1 MTRTK
6 TLAGISLVFLGC
18 IALASHIAGQ
28 QKPPDLILFNGQI
41 FTSDAA
47 HPYVQALAISGE
59 RILATGDSA
68 KIRAL
73 AGPQT
78 RQINLAGRTVIPGIN
93 DAHDHIDLDPPHA
106 VRLNLK
112 TMDPTW
118 IQMKDAIAAAVAKS
132 PKGAFILADIG
143 PIIFHDPAVARNA
156 LDQVAPENPVILT
169 TLTGHAAILN
179 SLALKQ
185 AGIRDDQ
192 PDPVGGRYERSA
204 DGKLTGV
211 LREYAVLQ
219 LSRKLALMPS
229 DAEAVAQLRD
239 FFAQCVKFGITSL
252 QDMSDALPPD
262 RAVKLFEAT
271 PTPIRIRI
279 MRMPGTTPAGR
290 DTLEGRPVPRHAS
303 PLITVSGTKW
313 LLDGVP
319 LENTFT
325 AREIPSVPAGESLDY
340 GARHL
345 PLTFSEKE
353 MEAMLQESLADGDQ
367 MMFHVSGYLSAAAM
381 LNAMQATGGKRVWD
395 GKRVR
400 FEHGDGLF
408 PDLIPLA
415 KQMGIVVVQNPT
427 HFDVG
432 LLFGPKPTPLKEAQP
447 FRSLLAAGIPV
458 ALGSD
463 GPINPYLNIMLA
475 SVDPGRP
482 TEAITREQAVTAYT
496 LTSAYAEFAE
506 KDKGSLQLGKL
517 ADLAV
522 LSQDIFQVPAAD
534 LPRTESVLTIVG
546 GKIVFNSGA
555 LVPLPAPQFTRTA
568 KPPSDP
574 RASRAAPG
582 YNMPPTPPA
591 SAAQPPPRT

>member
-6 TLAGISLVFLGC
+6 TPAGISLLFFVSSL
-18 IALASHIAGQ
+18 LAPQLAAQ
-28 QKPPDLILFNGQI
+28 QQPPNLILLNGQI

-68 KIRAL
+68 KVKAL
-73 AGPQT
+73 AGPHT
-78 RQINLAGRTVIPGIN
+78 RQIDLAGRTVIPGIN
-93 DAHDHIDLDPPHA
+93 DAHDHIGLDPPHA
-106 VRLNLK
+106 VHLDLK
-112 TMDPTW
+112 TIDPTW
-118 IQMKDAIAAAVAKS
+118 NQLKDAIATAAAKA
-132 PKGAFILADIG
+132 PKGTFILADIG
-143 PIIFHDPAVARNA
+143 PITFHDTSVARIA
-156 LDQVAPENPVILT
+156 LDLVAPENPVILT

-179 SLALKQ
+179 SMALAQ
-185 AGIRDDQ
+185 AGIGKDQ
-192 PDPVGGRYERSA
+192 PDPLGGRYERSA
-204 DGKLTGV
+204 DGMLTGV
-211 LREYAVLQ
+211 VREYAVLQ
-219 LSRKLALMPS
+219 LSRNLALMPS
-229 DAEAVAQLRD
+229 DAEAIAQLRD
-239 FFAQCVKFGITSL
+239 LFAQCVKFGITSL

-290 DTLEGRPVPRHAS
+290 DTLEGRSVPRHPS

-313 LLDGVP
+313 MLDGVP

-325 AREIPSVPAGESLDY
+325 PRDVPSMPAGETLDY

-353 MEAMLQESLADGDQ
+353 MDAMLQESLADGDQ

-381 LNAMQATGGKRVWD
+381 LNTMQATGGKKVWD

-408 PDLIPLA
+408 PDLIPRA
-415 KQMGIVVVQNPT
+415 KDFGIVVVQNPT
-427 HFDVG
+427 HFDAG
-432 LLFGPKPTPLKEAQP
+432 LLFGPTPVTYKEVQP
-447 FRSLLAAGIPV
+447 FRTLLAAGIPV

-463 GPINPYLNIMLA
+463 GPLNPYLNIMLA
-475 SVDPGRP
+475 TIDPGRP

-506 KDKGSLQLGKL
+506 KDKGSLEVGKL

-522 LSQDIFQVPAAD
+522 LSQNIFQVPVGD
-534 LPRTESVLTIVG
+534 LPKTESVLTIVG
-546 GKIVFNSGA
+546 GKIVFDSGA
-555 LVPLPAPQFTRTA
+555 LPH
-568 KPPSDP
+568 
-574 RASRAAPG
+574 
-582 YNMPPTPPA
+582 
-591 SAAQPPPRT
+591 

>member
-1 MTRTK
+1 VTRTN
-6 TLAGISLVFLGC
+6 TLAGISLLFLVS
-18 IALASHIAGQ
+18 ALLAPRMAAQ
-28 QKPPDLILFNGQI
+28 QQPPDLILLNGQI
-41 FTSDAA
+41 FTSNAA

-59 RILATGDSA
+59 RILTTGDSS
-68 KIRAL
+68 KIKAL
-73 AGPQT
+73 AGPHT
-78 RQINLAGRTVIPGIN
+78 RQIDLAGRTVIPGIN

-106 VRLNLK
+106 VHLNLN
-112 TMDPTW
+112 TPDPTW
-118 IQMKDAIAAAVAKS
+118 SQLKDAIVAAAAKA
-132 PKGAFILADIG
+132 PKGTFILADIG
-143 PIIFHDPAVARNA
+143 PIVFHDTAVARNA

-179 SLALKQ
+179 SVALAR
-185 AGIRDDQ
+185 AGIRDDDQ
-192 PDPVGGRYERSA
+192 PDPLGGRYERSV

-229 DAEAVAQLRD
+229 DAEAITQLRD
-239 FFAQCVKFGITSL
+239 LFAQCVKFGITSL
-252 QDMSDALPPD
+252 QDMSDALPPERD
-262 RAVKLFEAT
+262 VKLFEAAQ
-271 PTPIRIRI
+271 TPIRIRI

-290 DTLEGRPVPRHAS
+290 DTLEGLSVPRHPS

-313 LLDGVP
+313 MLDGVP

-325 AREIPSVPAGESLDY
+325 PRQTPSMPAGESLDY

-353 MEAMLQESLADGDQ
+353 MQAMLHESLADGDQ

-381 LNAMQATGGKRVWD
+381 LNAMQATGGEQVWD

-408 PDLIPLA
+408 PDLIPRV
-415 KQMGIVVVQNPT
+415 KDFGIIVVQNPT

-432 LLFGPKPTPLKEAQP
+432 LLFGPTPVTYKDVQP
-447 FRSLLAAGIPV
+447 FRTLLAAGIPL

-463 GPINPYLNIMLA
+463 GPLNPYLNIMLA
-475 SVDPGRP
+475 TMDPGRP
-482 TEAITREQAVTAYT
+482 TEAITREQAVIAYT

-506 KDKGSLQLGKL
+506 KDKGSLEAGKL

-522 LSQDIFQVPAAD
+522 LSQNIFQVPVAE
-534 LPRTESVLTIVG
+534 LPKTESVLTIVG
-546 GKIVFNSGA
+546 GKIVFDSGA
-555 LVPLPAPQFTRTA
+555 LAH
-568 KPPSDP
+568 
-574 RASRAAPG
+574 
-582 YNMPPTPPA
+582 
-591 SAAQPPPRT
+591 

>member
-1 MTRTK
+1 VTRTK
-6 TLAGISLVFLGC
+6 TLAGISLLFLV
-18 IALASHIAGQ
+18 ASLLAPQLNAQ
-28 QKPPDLILFNGQI
+28 QQQPDLILLNGQI
-41 FTSDAA
+41 FTSDSA

-68 KIRAL
+68 KIKAL
-73 AGPQT
+73 AGPHT
-78 RQINLAGRTVIPGIN
+78 RQIGLAGRTVIPGIN

-106 VRLNLK
+106 VHLNLN
-112 TMDPTW
+112 TIDPTW
-118 IQMKDAIAAAVAKS
+118 SQLKDAIAAAAAKT
-132 PKGAFILADIG
+132 PKGTFILTDIG
-143 PIIFHDPAVARNA
+143 PIIFHDTAVARNA
-156 LDQVAPENPVILT
+156 LDQLAPENPVILT
-169 TLTGHAAILN
+169 TLTGHAVILN
-179 SLALKQ
+179 SVALAQ
-185 AGIRDDQ
+185 AGIRGDQ
-192 PDPVGGRYERSA
+192 PDPLGGRYERSA

-229 DAEAVAQLRD
+229 DAEAIAQLRD
-239 FFAQCVKFGITSL
+239 LFAQCVKFGITSL
-252 QDMSDALPPD
+252 QDMSDALPPERD
-262 RAVKLFEAT
+262 VKLFEAA

-290 DTLEGRPVPRHAS
+290 DTLEGLSVPRHPSA
-303 PLITVSGTKW
+303 LITLSGTKW
-313 LLDGVP
+313 MLDGVP

-325 AREIPSVPAGESLDY
+325 PRETPSMPAGESLDY

-353 MEAMLQESLADGDQ
+353 MQAMLREALADGDQ
-367 MMFHVSGYLSAAAM
+367 MMFHVSGYLAAAAM
-381 LNAMQATGGKRVWD
+381 LNAMQASGGKQVWD

-408 PDLIPLA
+408 PDLIPQV

-432 LLFGPKPTPLKEAQP
+432 LLFGPTPVTYKDVQP
-447 FRSLLAAGIPV
+447 FRTLLAAGIPL

-463 GPINPYLNIMLA
+463 GPLNPYLNIMLA
-475 SVDPGRP
+475 TMDPGRP

-506 KDKGSLQLGKL
+506 KDKGSLEAGKL

-522 LSQDIFQVPAAD
+522 LSQNIFQVPAAE
-534 LPRTESVLTIVG
+534 LPKTESVLTIVG
-546 GKIVFNSGA
+546 GKIVFDSGVLA
-555 LVPLPAPQFTRTA
+555 H
-568 KPPSDP
+568 
-574 RASRAAPG
+574 
-582 YNMPPTPPA
+582 
-591 SAAQPPPRT
+591 

>member
-6 TLAGISLVFLGC
+6 TLAGISLLLLVSSFL
-18 IALASHIAGQ
+18 AERLPAQ
-28 QKPPDLILFNGQI
+28 QQPPDLILLNGQI

-68 KIRAL
+68 KIKAL
-73 AGPQT
+73 AGPHT
-78 RQINLAGRTVIPGIN
+78 HQIDLAGRTVIPGIN
-93 DAHDHIDLDPPHA
+93 DAHDHIGLNPPHT
-106 VRLNLK
+106 VHLDLK
-112 TMDPTW
+112 TIDPTW
-118 IQMKDAIAAAVAKS
+118 IQLKDAIAAAAAKS
-132 PKGAFILADIG
+132 PKGTFILADIG
-143 PIIFHDPAVARNA
+143 PIIFHDISVTRTA

-179 SLALKQ
+179 SVALAQ
-185 AGIRDDQ
+185 TGIREDQ
-192 PDPVGGRYERSA
+192 ADPMGGRYERSA

-229 DAEAVAQLRD
+229 DAEATTQLRD
-239 FFAQCVKFGITSL
+239 FFAQCVKLGITSL

-290 DTLEGRPVPRHAS
+290 DTLEGRSVPRHPG
-303 PLITVSGTKW
+303 PLITVTGTKW
-313 LLDGVP
+313 MLDGVP

-325 AREIPSVPAGESLDY
+325 PRDVPSVPAGETLDY

-353 MEAMLQESLADGDQ
+353 MDAMLRESLADGDQ
-367 MMFHVSGYLSAAAM
+367 MMFHVSGYLSTAAM

-408 PDLIPLA
+408 PDLIPRA
-415 KQMGIVVVQNPT
+415 KEFGIVVVQNPT
-427 HFDVG
+427 HFDVT
-432 LLFGPKPTPLKEAQP
+432 LLFGPSPMKYKDVQP
-447 FRSLLAAGIPV
+447 FRSLSGRRHSAG
-458 ALGSD
+458 ARLGRSD
-463 GPINPYLNIMLA
+463 K
-475 SVDPGRP
+475 SVP
-482 TEAITREQAVTAYT
+482 
-496 LTSAYAEFAE
+496 
-506 KDKGSLQLGKL
+506 
-517 ADLAV
+517 
-522 LSQDIFQVPAAD
+522 
-534 LPRTESVLTIVG
+534 
-546 GKIVFNSGA
+546 
-555 LVPLPAPQFTRTA
+555 
-568 KPPSDP
+568 
-574 RASRAAPG
+574 
-582 YNMPPTPPA
+582 
-591 SAAQPPPRT
+591 

>member
-1 MTRTK
+1 MTRTN
-6 TLAGISLVFLGC
+6 TLAGISLLFLVS
-18 IALASHIAGQ
+18 ALLAPRMAAQ
-28 QKPPDLILFNGQI
+28 QQPPDLILLNGQI
-41 FTSDAA
+41 FTSNAA

-59 RILATGDSA
+59 RILTTGDSS
-68 KIRAL
+68 KIKAL
-73 AGPQT
+73 AGPHT
-78 RQINLAGRTVIPGIN
+78 RQIDLAGRTVIPGIN

-106 VRLNLK
+106 VHLNLN
-112 TMDPTW
+112 TPDPTW
-118 IQMKDAIAAAVAKS
+118 SQLKDAIVAAAAKA
-132 PKGAFILADIG
+132 PKGTFILADIG
-143 PIIFHDPAVARNA
+143 PIVFHDTAVARNA

-179 SLALKQ
+179 SVALAR
-185 AGIRDDQ
+185 AGIRDDDQ
-192 PDPVGGRYERSA
+192 PDPLGGRYERSV

-229 DAEAVAQLRD
+229 DAEAITQLRD
-239 FFAQCVKFGITSL
+239 LFAQCVKFGITSL
-252 QDMSDALPPD
+252 QDMSDALPPERD
-262 RAVKLFEAT
+262 VKLFEAAQ
-271 PTPIRIRI
+271 TPIRIRI

-290 DTLEGRPVPRHAS
+290 DTLEGLSVPRHPS

-313 LLDGVP
+313 MLDGVP

-325 AREIPSVPAGESLDY
+325 PRQTPSMPAGESLDY

-353 MEAMLQESLADGDQ
+353 MQAMLHESLADGDQ

-381 LNAMQATGGKRVWD
+381 LNAMQATGGEQVWD

-408 PDLIPLA
+408 PDLIPRV
-415 KQMGIVVVQNPT
+415 KDFGIIVVQNPT

-432 LLFGPKPTPLKEAQP
+432 LLFGPTPVTYKDVQP
-447 FRSLLAAGIPV
+447 FRTLLAAGIPL

-463 GPINPYLNIMLA
+463 GPLNPYLNIMLA
-475 SVDPGRP
+475 TMDPGRP
-482 TEAITREQAVTAYT
+482 TEAITREQAVIAYT

-506 KDKGSLQLGKL
+506 KDKGSLEAGKL

-522 LSQDIFQVPAAD
+522 LSQNIFQVPVAE
-534 LPRTESVLTIVG
+534 LPKTESVLTIVG
-546 GKIVFNSGA
+546 GKIVFDSGA
-555 LVPLPAPQFTRTA
+555 LAH
-568 KPPSDP
+568 
-574 RASRAAPG
+574 
-582 YNMPPTPPA
+582 
-591 SAAQPPPRT
+591 

>member
-6 TLAGISLVFLGC
+6 TLAGISLLFLVSSL
-18 IALASHIAGQ
+18 LAAHSAAQ
-28 QKPPDLILFNGQI
+28 QQPPDLILLNGQI
-41 FTSDAA
+41 FTSNSAQ
-47 HPYVQALAISGE
+47 PYVQALAISGE

-68 KIRAL
+68 KIKAL
-73 AGPQT
+73 AGPHT
-78 RQINLAGRTVIPGIN
+78 RQIDLGGRTVIPGIN

-106 VRLNLK
+106 VHLSLN
-112 TMDPTW
+112 TIDPTW
-118 IQMKDAIAAAVAKS
+118 RQLKDAVATAAAKT
-132 PKGAFILADIG
+132 PKGTFILADIG
-143 PIIFHDPAVARNA
+143 PIIFHDTSVARIA

-179 SLALKQ
+179 SLALTQ
-185 AGIRDDQ
+185 AGIRDDDQ
-192 PDPVGGRYERSA
+192 PDPMGGRYERSA
-204 DGKLTGV
+204 DGKSTGV

-219 LSRKLALMPS
+219 LSRKLARMPS
-229 DAEAVAQLRD
+229 DAEATAQLRD

-271 PTPIRIRI
+271 PTPIRVRI

-290 DTLEGRPVPRHAS
+290 DTLEGRSVARHPS

-313 LLDGVP
+313 MLDGVP

-325 AREIPSVPAGESLDY
+325 PRDVPSVPAGETLDY

-353 MEAMLQESLADGDQ
+353 MDAMLRESLADGDQ

-381 LNAMQATGGKRVWD
+381 LNAMQATGGKKVWD

-408 PDLIPLA
+408 PDLIPRA
-415 KQMGIVVVQNPT
+415 KEFGIVVVQNPT
-427 HFDVG
+427 HFNAG
-432 LLFGPKPTPLKEAQP
+432 LLFGPTPVTYKEVQP
-447 FRSLLAAGIPV
+447 FGTLLATGIPV

-463 GPINPYLNIMLA
+463 GPLNPYLNIMLA
-475 SVDPGRP
+475 TIDPGRP

-506 KDKGSLQLGKL
+506 KDKGSLETGKL

-522 LSQDIFQVPAAD
+522 LSQNIFQVPTAD
-534 LPRTESVLTIVG
+534 LPKTESVLTIVG
-546 GKIVFNSGA
+546 GKIVFDSGA
-555 LVPLPAPQFTRTA
+555 LAH
-568 KPPSDP
+568 
-574 RASRAAPG
+574 
-582 YNMPPTPPA
+582 
-591 SAAQPPPRT
+591 

>member
-1 MTRTK
+1 VTQTK
-6 TLAGISLVFLGC
+6 SLAGISLLFLVSNLF
-18 IALASHIAGQ
+18 APQLTGQ
-28 QKPPDLILFNGQI
+28 QQAPDFILLNGKI
-41 FTSDAA
+41 FTNDTAQ
-47 HPYVQALAISGE
+47 PYVQALAISGE

-73 AGPQT
+73 AGPHT
-78 RQINLAGRTVIPGIN
+78 RQLDLAGRTVIPGIN
-93 DAHDHIDLDPPHA
+93 DAHDHIELDPPHV
-106 VRLNLK
+106 VRLNLN
-112 TMDPTW
+112 TLDPTW
-118 IQMKDAIAAAVAKS
+118 NQLKDAIAAAAAKA
-132 PKGAFILADIG
+132 PKGTFIFADIG
-143 PIIFHDPAVARNA
+143 PLVYHDTAVARNA
-156 LDQVAPENPVILT
+156 LDQLAPEHPVILT

-179 SLALKQ
+179 SLALAQ
-185 AGIRDDQ
+185 CGIREDW
-192 PDPVGGRYERSA
+192 PDPLGGRYERSA

-219 LSRKLALMPS
+219 LTRRLALMPS
-229 DAEAVAQLRD
+229 DAEAITQLRD
-239 FFAQCVKFGITSL
+239 LFVQCVKFGITSL

-290 DTLEGRPVPRHAS
+290 DTLEGLSVPRHPS

-313 LLDGVP
+313 MLDGVP

-325 AREIPSVPAGESLDY
+325 PRENPSVPAGQSLDY

-353 MEAMLQESLADGDQ
+353 MQAMLRESLADGDQ

-381 LNAMQATGGKRVWD
+381 LNAMQATGGQQVWD

-415 KQMGIVVVQNPT
+415 KEFGIVVVQNPT
-427 HFDVG
+427 HFETG
-432 LLFGPKPTPLKEAQP
+432 LLFGPTRVTYKEVQP
-447 FRSLLAAGIPV
+447 FFSLLAAGIPL

-463 GPINPYLNIMLA
+463 GPLNPYLNIMLA
-475 SVDPGRP
+475 TMDPGRP
-482 TEAITREQAVTAYT
+482 TEAITREQAVTSYT

-506 KDKGSLQLGKL
+506 KDKGSLVPGKL

-522 LSQDIFQVPAAD
+522 LSQDIFQVPASD
-534 LPRTESVLTIVG
+534 LPKTESVLTMVG
-546 GKIVFNSGA
+546 GKIVLDSGTLA
-555 LVPLPAPQFTRTA
+555 H
-568 KPPSDP
+568 
-574 RASRAAPG
+574 
-582 YNMPPTPPA
+582 
-591 SAAQPPPRT
+591 

>member
-1 MTRTK
+1 VTRTK
-6 TLAGISLVFLGC
+6 TLAGISLLFLVSSF
-18 IALASHIAGQ
+18 LAERLPAQ
-28 QKPPDLILFNGQI
+28 QQPPDLILLNGQI

-68 KIRAL
+68 KIKAL
-73 AGPQT
+73 AGPHT
-78 RQINLAGRTVIPGIN
+78 HQIDLAGRTVIPGIN
-93 DAHDHIDLDPPHA
+93 DAHDHIGLNPPHT
-106 VRLNLK
+106 VHLDLK
-112 TMDPTW
+112 TIDPTW
-118 IQMKDAIAAAVAKS
+118 IQLKDAIAAAAAKS
-132 PKGAFILADIG
+132 PKGTFILADIG
-143 PIIFHDPAVARNA
+143 PIIFHDISVTRTA

-179 SLALKQ
+179 SVALAQ
-185 AGIRDDQ
+185 TGIREDQ
-192 PDPVGGRYERSA
+192 ADPMGGRYERSA

-229 DAEAVAQLRD
+229 DAEATTQLRE
-239 FFAQCVKFGITSL
+239 FFAQCVKLGITSL

-290 DTLEGRPVPRHAS
+290 DTLEGRSVPRHPG
-303 PLITVSGTKW
+303 PLITVTGTKW
-313 LLDGVP
+313 MLDGVP

-325 AREIPSVPAGESLDY
+325 PRDVPSVPAGETLDY

-345 PLTFSEKE
+345 PLTFSENE
-353 MEAMLQESLADGDQ
+353 MDAMLRESLADGDQ
-367 MMFHVSGYLSAAAM
+367 MMFHVSGYLSTAAM

-408 PDLIPLA
+408 PDLLPRA
-415 KQMGIVVVQNPT
+415 KEFGIVVVQNPT
-427 HFDVG
+427 HFDAG
-432 LLFGPKPTPLKEAQP
+432 LLFGPTPVTYKYAQP
-447 FRSLLAAGIPV
+447 FRSLLAAGIPL

-475 SVDPGRP
+475 TIDPGRP
-482 TEAITREQAVTAYT
+482 TEAITREQAVIAYT
-496 LTSAYAEFAE
+496 LTSAYAELAE
-506 KDKGSLQLGKL
+506 KEKGSLEPGKL

-522 LSQDIFQVPAAD
+522 LSQDIFKIPLPD
-534 LPRTESVLTIVG
+534 LPKTESVLTIVG
-546 GKIVFNSGA
+546 GKIVFDSGA
-555 LVPLPAPQFTRTA
+555 LAH
-568 KPPSDP
+568 
-574 RASRAAPG
+574 
-582 YNMPPTPPA
+582 
-591 SAAQPPPRT
+591 

>member
-6 TLAGISLVFLGC
+6 TPAGISLLFFVSSL
-18 IALASHIAGQ
+18 LAPQLAAQ
-28 QKPPDLILFNGQI
+28 QQPPNLILLNGQI

-68 KIRAL
+68 KVKAL
-73 AGPQT
+73 AGPHT
-78 RQINLAGRTVIPGIN
+78 RQIDLAGRTVIPGIN
-93 DAHDHIDLDPPHA
+93 DAHDHIGLDPPHA
-106 VRLNLK
+106 VHLDLK
-112 TMDPTW
+112 TIDPTW
-118 IQMKDAIAAAVAKS
+118 NQLKDAIATAAAKA
-132 PKGAFILADIG
+132 PKGTFILADIG
-143 PIIFHDPAVARNA
+143 PITFHDTSVARIA
-156 LDQVAPENPVILT
+156 LDLVAPENPVILT

-179 SLALKQ
+179 SMALAQ
-185 AGIRDDQ
+185 AGIGKDQ
-192 PDPVGGRYERSA
+192 PDPLGGRYERSA
-204 DGKLTGV
+204 DGMLTGV
-211 LREYAVLQ
+211 IREYAVLQ
-219 LSRKLALMPS
+219 LSRNLALMPS
-229 DAEAVAQLRD
+229 DAEAIAQLRD
-239 FFAQCVKFGITSL
+239 LFAQCVKFGITSL

-290 DTLEGRPVPRHAS
+290 DTLEGRSVPRHPS

-313 LLDGVP
+313 MLDGVP

-325 AREIPSVPAGESLDY
+325 PRDVPSMPAGETLDY

-353 MEAMLQESLADGDQ
+353 MDAMLQESLADGDQ

-381 LNAMQATGGKRVWD
+381 LNTMQATGGKKVWD

-408 PDLIPLA
+408 PDLIPRA
-415 KQMGIVVVQNPT
+415 KDFGIVVVQNPT
-427 HFDVG
+427 HFDAG
-432 LLFGPKPTPLKEAQP
+432 LIFGPTPVTYKEVQP
-447 FRSLLAAGIPV
+447 FRTLLAAGIPV

-463 GPINPYLNIMLA
+463 GPLNPYLNIMLA
-475 SVDPGRP
+475 TIDPGRP

-506 KDKGSLQLGKL
+506 NEKGSLEVGKL

-522 LSQDIFQVPAAD
+522 LSQNIFQVPVGD
-534 LPRTESVLTIVG
+534 LPKTESVLTIVG
-546 GKIVFNSGA
+546 GKIVFDSGA
-555 LVPLPAPQFTRTA
+555 LPH
-568 KPPSDP
+568 
-574 RASRAAPG
+574 
-582 YNMPPTPPA
+582 
-591 SAAQPPPRT
+591 

>member
-6 TLAGISLVFLGC
+6 TPAGISLLFFVSSL
-18 IALASHIAGQ
+18 LAPQLAAQ
-28 QKPPDLILFNGQI
+28 QQPPNLILLNGQI

-68 KIRAL
+68 KVKAL
-73 AGPQT
+73 AGPHT
-78 RQINLAGRTVIPGIN
+78 RQIDLAGRTVIPGIN
-93 DAHDHIDLDPPHA
+93 DAHDHIGLDPPHA
-106 VRLNLK
+106 VHLDLK
-112 TMDPTW
+112 TIDPTW
-118 IQMKDAIAAAVAKS
+118 NQLKDAIATAAAKA
-132 PKGAFILADIG
+132 PKGTFILADIG
-143 PIIFHDPAVARNA
+143 PITFHDTSVARIA
-156 LDQVAPENPVILT
+156 LDLVAPENPVILT

-179 SLALKQ
+179 SMALAQ
-185 AGIRDDQ
+185 AGIGKDQ
-192 PDPVGGRYERSA
+192 PDPLGGRYERSA
-204 DGKLTGV
+204 DGMLTGV
-211 LREYAVLQ
+211 IREYAVLQ
-219 LSRKLALMPS
+219 LSRNLALMPS
-229 DAEAVAQLRD
+229 DAEAIAQLRD
-239 FFAQCVKFGITSL
+239 LFAQCVKFGITSL

-290 DTLEGRPVPRHAS
+290 DTLEGRSVPRHPS

-313 LLDGVP
+313 MLDGVP

-325 AREIPSVPAGESLDY
+325 PRDVPSMPAGETLDY

-353 MEAMLQESLADGDQ
+353 MDAMLQESLADGDQ

-381 LNAMQATGGKRVWD
+381 LNTMQATGGKKVWD

-408 PDLIPLA
+408 PDLIPRA
-415 KQMGIVVVQNPT
+415 KDFGIVVVQNPT
-427 HFDVG
+427 HFDAG
-432 LLFGPKPTPLKEAQP
+432 LLFGPTPVTYKEVQP
-447 FRSLLAAGIPV
+447 FRTLLAAGIPV

-463 GPINPYLNIMLA
+463 GPLNPYLNIMLA
-475 SVDPGRP
+475 TIDPGRP

-506 KDKGSLQLGKL
+506 NEKGSLEVGKL

-522 LSQDIFQVPAAD
+522 LSQNIFQVPVGD
-534 LPRTESVLTIVG
+534 LPKTESVLTIVG
-546 GKIVFNSGA
+546 GKIVFDSGA
-555 LVPLPAPQFTRTA
+555 LPH
-568 KPPSDP
+568 
-574 RASRAAPG
+574 
-582 YNMPPTPPA
+582 
-591 SAAQPPPRT
+591 

>member
-1 MTRTK
+1 VNRTK
-6 TLAGISLVFLGC
+6 TLAGISLLFLVSSL
-18 IALASHIAGQ
+18 LAPQLNAQ
-28 QKPPDLILFNGQI
+28 QQPPDLILLNGQI

-68 KIRAL
+68 KIKLL
-73 AGPQT
+73 AGPHT
-78 RQINLAGRTVIPGIN
+78 RQIDLADHTVIPGIN

-106 VRLNLK
+106 VHLNLN
-112 TMDPTW
+112 TIDPTW
-118 IQMKDAIAAAVAKS
+118 SQMKDAIAAAAAKA
-132 PKGAFILADIG
+132 PKGTFILADIG

-156 LDQVAPENPVILT
+156 LDQTAPENPVILT

-179 SLALKQ
+179 SVALAQ

-192 PDPVGGRYERSA
+192 PDPLGGRYERSA

-229 DAEAVAQLRD
+229 DAEAINQLRGL
-239 FFAQCVKFGITSL
+239 FAQCVKFGITSL

-262 RAVKLFEAT
+262 RDVKLFEAA

-290 DTLEGRPVPRHAS
+290 DTLEGLSVPRHPS

-313 LLDGVP
+313 MLDGVP

-325 AREIPSVPAGESLDY
+325 PRDVPSVPAGETLDY

-345 PLTFSEKE
+345 PLTFPEKE
-353 MEAMLQESLADGDQ
+353 MDAMLRESLADGDQ
-367 MMFHVSGYLSAAAM
+367 MMFHVSGYLSTAAM
-381 LNAMQATGGKRVWD
+381 LNAMQATGGKKVWD
-395 GKRVR
+395 VKRVR

-408 PDLIPLA
+408 PDLIPRA
-415 KQMGIVVVQNPT
+415 KDFGIVVVQNPT
-427 HFDVG
+427 HFDAG
-432 LLFGPKPTPLKEAQP
+432 LLFGPTPVTYKDVQP
-447 FRSLLAAGIPV
+447 FRTLLAAGIPL

-463 GPINPYLNIMLA
+463 GPLNPYLNIMLA
-475 SVDPGRP
+475 TMDPGRP
-482 TEAITREQAVTAYT
+482 TESITREQAVTAYT

-506 KDKGSLQLGKL
+506 KDKGSLETGKL

-522 LSQDIFQVPAAD
+522 LSQNIFQVPASD
-534 LPRTESVLTIVG
+534 LPKTESVLTIVG
-546 GKIVFNSGA
+546 GKIVFDSGA
-555 LVPLPAPQFTRTA
+555 LAH
-568 KPPSDP
+568 
-574 RASRAAPG
+574 
-582 YNMPPTPPA
+582 
-591 SAAQPPPRT
+591 

>member
-1 MTRTK
+1 VTPSK
-6 TLAGISLVFLGC
+6 ALAGISLVFLAW
-18 IALASHIAGQ
+18 ITVAPHSAAQ
-28 QKPPDLILFNGQI
+28 QQPPDLILFNGQI
-41 FTSDAA
+41 FTGDAA
-47 HPYVQALAISGE
+47 RPYVQALAISGE

-78 RQINLAGRTVIPGIN
+78 RQINLAGRTLIPGIN
-93 DAHDHIDLDPPHA
+93 DAHDHIDLDPPHN

-118 IQMKDAIAAAVAKS
+118 IQMKDAIAAAAAKA
-132 PKGAFILADIG
+132 PKGTFIFADIG
-143 PIIFHDPAVARNA
+143 PIIFHDTAVTRNA
-156 LDQVAPENPVILT
+156 LDQIAPEHPVILT

-179 SLALKQ
+179 SLALKL
-185 AGIRDDQ
+185 AGISEDQ

-219 LSRKLALMPS
+219 LSRSLALMPS
-229 DAEAVAQLRD
+229 DAEAISQLRD
-239 FFAQCVKFGITSL
+239 LFAQCVKFGITSL

-290 DTLEGRPVPRHAS
+290 DTLEGRSTPRHPN

-313 LLDGVP
+313 MLDGVP

-325 AREIPSVPAGESLDY
+325 PRDTPSVPAGESPDY

-345 PLTFSEKE
+345 PLTFSEHE
-353 MEAMLQESLADGDQ
+353 MQVMLRESLADGEQ

-381 LNAMQATGGKRVWD
+381 LNAMQATGGKQVWD

-427 HFDVG
+427 HFDVE
-432 LLFGPKPTPLKEAQP
+432 LLVGPTRVTYKDVQP
-447 FRSLLAAGIPV
+447 FGSLLAAGIPV

-463 GPINPYLNIMLA
+463 GPLNPYLNIMLA
-475 SVDPGRP
+475 TIDPGRP
-482 TEAITREQAVTAYT
+482 TEAISREQAVTAYT
-496 LTSAYAEFAE
+496 LTAAYAEFAE
-506 KDKGSLQLGKL
+506 KDKGSLQPGKF

-522 LSQDIFQVPAAD
+522 LSQDIFQAPAAD

-568 KPPSDP
+568 KPRSDP
-574 RASRAAPG
+574 HVARSLVARSAP
-582 YNMPPTPPA
+582 
-591 SAAQPPPRT
+591 SAY

>member
-1 MTRTK
+1 VTRTK
-6 TLAGISLVFLGC
+6 TLAGISLLFLV
-18 IALASHIAGQ
+18 ASLLAPQLNAQ
-28 QKPPDLILFNGQI
+28 QQQPDLILLNGQI
-41 FTSDAA
+41 FTSDSA

-68 KIRAL
+68 KIKAL
-73 AGPQT
+73 AGPHT
-78 RQINLAGRTVIPGIN
+78 RQIGLAGRTVIPGIN

-106 VRLNLK
+106 VHLNLN
-112 TMDPTW
+112 TIDPTW
-118 IQMKDAIAAAVAKS
+118 SQLKDAIAAAAAKT
-132 PKGAFILADIG
+132 PKGTFILTDIG
-143 PIIFHDPAVARNA
+143 PIIFHDTAVARNA
-156 LDQVAPENPVILT
+156 LDQLAPENPVILT
-169 TLTGHAAILN
+169 TLTGHAVILN
-179 SLALKQ
+179 SVALAR
-185 AGIRDDQ
+185 AGIRGDQ
-192 PDPVGGRYERSA
+192 PDPLGGRYERSA

-229 DAEAVAQLRD
+229 DAEAIAQLRD
-239 FFAQCVKFGITSL
+239 LFAQCVKFGITSL
-252 QDMSDALPPD
+252 QDMSDALPPERD
-262 RAVKLFEAT
+262 VKLFEAA

-290 DTLEGRPVPRHAS
+290 DTLEGLSVPRHPSA
-303 PLITVSGTKW
+303 LITLSGTKW
-313 LLDGVP
+313 MLDGVP

-325 AREIPSVPAGESLDY
+325 PRETPSMPAGESLDY

-353 MEAMLQESLADGDQ
+353 MQAMLREALADGDQ
-367 MMFHVSGYLSAAAM
+367 MMFHVSGYLAAAAM
-381 LNAMQATGGKRVWD
+381 LNAMQASGGKQVWD

-408 PDLIPLA
+408 PDLIPQV

-432 LLFGPKPTPLKEAQP
+432 LLFGPTPVTYKDVQP
-447 FRSLLAAGIPV
+447 FRTLLAAGIPL

-463 GPINPYLNIMLA
+463 GPLNPYLNIMLA
-475 SVDPGRP
+475 TMDPGRP

-506 KDKGSLQLGKL
+506 KDKGSLEAGKL

-522 LSQDIFQVPAAD
+522 LSQNIFQVPAAE
-534 LPRTESVLTIVG
+534 LPKTESVLTIVG
-546 GKIVFNSGA
+546 GKIVFDSGVLA
-555 LVPLPAPQFTRTA
+555 H
-568 KPPSDP
+568 
-574 RASRAAPG
+574 
-582 YNMPPTPPA
+582 
-591 SAAQPPPRT
+591 

>member
-1 MTRTK
+1 MTRTR
-6 TLAGISLVFLGC
+6 TLAGTSLFLLVSSL
-18 IALASHIAGQ
+18 LAPQLAAQ
-28 QKPPDLILFNGQI
+28 QPPDLILLNGQI
-41 FTSDAA
+41 FTSNAA
-47 HPYVQALAISGE
+47 QPYVQALAISGE

-68 KIRAL
+68 KIKTL
-73 AGPQT
+73 AGPHT
-78 RQINLAGRTVIPGIN
+78 RLIDLAGRTVIPGIN

-106 VRLNLK
+106 VHLDLK
-112 TMDPTW
+112 TIDPTW
-118 IQMKDAIAAAVAKS
+118 NQLKDAIAAAAAKT
-132 PKGAFILADIG
+132 PKGTFLLADIG
-143 PIIFHDPAVARNA
+143 PIIFHDLSVARIA

-179 SLALKQ
+179 SVALAQ
-185 AGIRDDQ
+185 VGIHDDNQ
-192 PDPVGGRYERSA
+192 PDPMGGRYERSA

-229 DAEAVAQLRD
+229 DAEAIAQLRD
-239 FFAQCVKFGITSL
+239 LFAQCVKFGITSL

-279 MRMPGTTPAGR
+279 MRMPGTTLAGR
-290 DTLEGRPVPRHAS
+290 DTLEGRSVPRHPS

-313 LLDGVP
+313 MLDGVP

-325 AREIPSVPAGESLDY
+325 PRDVPSVRAGETLDY

-353 MEAMLQESLADGDQ
+353 MDAMLRESLADGDQ
-367 MMFHVSGYLSAAAM
+367 MMFHVSGYPSAAAM
-381 LNAMQATGGKRVWD
+381 LNAMQATGGKKVWD

-408 PDLIPLA
+408 PDLIPRA
-415 KQMGIVVVQNPT
+415 KEFGIVVVQNPT
-427 HFDVG
+427 HFDAG
-432 LLFGPKPTPLKEAQP
+432 LLFGPSPVTYKEVQP
-447 FRSLLAAGIPV
+447 FRSLLAAGIPL

-463 GPINPYLNIMLA
+463 GPLNPYLNIMLA
-475 SVDPGRP
+475 ATDPGRP

-506 KDKGSLQLGKL
+506 KEKGSLEAGKL

-522 LSQDIFQVPAAD
+522 LSQNIFQVPTPD
-534 LPRTESVLTIVG
+534 LPKTESVLTLVG
-546 GKIVFNSGA
+546 GKIVFDSGA
-555 LVPLPAPQFTRTA
+555 LTH
-568 KPPSDP
+568 
-574 RASRAAPG
+574 
-582 YNMPPTPPA
+582 
-591 SAAQPPPRT
+591 

>member
-1 MTRTK
+1 VTQK
-6 TLAGISLVFLGC
+6 KSLAGISLLFLVSNLF
-18 IALASHIAGQ
+18 APQLTGQ
-28 QKPPDLILFNGQI
+28 QQAPDFILLNGKI
-41 FTSDAA
+41 FTNDTAQ
-47 HPYVQALAISGE
+47 PYVQALAISGE

-73 AGPQT
+73 AGPHT
-78 RQINLAGRTVIPGIN
+78 RQLDLAGRTVIPGIN
-93 DAHDHIDLDPPHA
+93 DAHDHIELDPPHV
-106 VRLNLK
+106 VRLNLN
-112 TMDPTW
+112 TLDPTW
-118 IQMKDAIAAAVAKS
+118 NQLKDAIAAAAAKA
-132 PKGAFILADIG
+132 PKGTFIFADIG
-143 PIIFHDPAVARNA
+143 PLVYHDTAVARNA
-156 LDQVAPENPVILT
+156 LDQLAPEHPVILT

-179 SLALKQ
+179 SLALAQ
-185 AGIRDDQ
+185 CGIREDW
-192 PDPVGGRYERSA
+192 PDPLGGRYERSA

-219 LSRKLALMPS
+219 LTRRLALMPS
-229 DAEAVAQLRD
+229 DAEAITQLRD
-239 FFAQCVKFGITSL
+239 LFVQCVKFGITSL

-290 DTLEGRPVPRHAS
+290 DTLEGLSVPRHPS

-313 LLDGVP
+313 MLDGVP

-325 AREIPSVPAGESLDY
+325 PRENPSVPAGQSLDY

-353 MEAMLQESLADGDQ
+353 MQAMLRESLADGDQ

-381 LNAMQATGGKRVWD
+381 LNAMQATGGQQVWD

-415 KQMGIVVVQNPT
+415 KEFGIVVVQNPT
-427 HFDVG
+427 HFETG
-432 LLFGPKPTPLKEAQP
+432 LLFGPTRVTYKEVQP
-447 FRSLLAAGIPV
+447 FFSLLAAGIPL

-463 GPINPYLNIMLA
+463 GPLNPYLNIMLA
-475 SVDPGRP
+475 TMDPGRP
-482 TEAITREQAVTAYT
+482 TEAITREQAVTSYT

-506 KDKGSLQLGKL
+506 KDKGSLVPGKL

-522 LSQDIFQVPAAD
+522 LSQDIFQVPASD
-534 LPRTESVLTIVG
+534 LPKTESVLTMVG
-546 GKIVFNSGA
+546 GKIVLDSGTLA
-555 LVPLPAPQFTRTA
+555 H
-568 KPPSDP
+568 
-574 RASRAAPG
+574 
-582 YNMPPTPPA
+582 
-591 SAAQPPPRT
+591 

>member
-1 MTRTK
+1 VTRTK
-6 TLAGISLVFLGC
+6 TLAGISLLFLVSSL
-18 IALASHIAGQ
+18 LAPQSNAQ
-28 QKPPDLILFNGQI
+28 QQPPDLILLNGQI
-41 FTSDAA
+41 FTSDSA

-68 KIRAL
+68 KIKAL
-73 AGPQT
+73 AGAHT
-78 RQINLAGRTVIPGIN
+78 RQIGLAGRTVIPGIN

-106 VRLNLK
+106 VHLNLS
-112 TMDPTW
+112 TIDPTW
-118 IQMKDAIAAAVAKS
+118 SQLKDAIAAAAKA
-132 PKGAFILADIG
+132 PNGTFILADIG
-143 PIIFHDPAVARNA
+143 PIIFHDTAVARNA

-179 SLALKQ
+179 SVALAQ

-192 PDPVGGRYERSA
+192 PDPLGGRYERLA

-229 DAEAVAQLRD
+229 DAEAIAQLRD
-239 FFAQCVKFGITSL
+239 LFAQCVKFGITSL
-252 QDMSDALPPD
+252 QDMSDALPPERD
-262 RAVKLFEAT
+262 VKLFEAA

-290 DTLEGRPVPRHAS
+290 DTLEGRSVPRHPSA
-303 PLITVSGTKW
+303 LITLSGTKW
-313 LLDGVP
+313 MLDGVP

-325 AREIPSVPAGESLDY
+325 PRETPSMPAGESLDY

-353 MEAMLQESLADGDQ
+353 MQAMLREALADGDQ
-367 MMFHVSGYLSAAAM
+367 LMFHVSGYLSAAAM
-381 LNAMQATGGKRVWD
+381 LNAMQASGGKQVWD

-408 PDLIPLA
+408 PDLIPQV

-432 LLFGPKPTPLKEAQP
+432 LLFGPTPVTYKDVQP
-447 FRSLLAAGIPV
+447 FRTLLAAGIPL

-463 GPINPYLNIMLA
+463 GPLNPYLNIMLA
-475 SVDPGRP
+475 TMDPGRP

-506 KDKGSLQLGKL
+506 KDKGSLEAGKL

-522 LSQDIFQVPAAD
+522 LSQNIFQVPAAE
-534 LPRTESVLTIVG
+534 LPKTESVLTIVG
-546 GKIVFNSGA
+546 GKIVFDSGA
-555 LVPLPAPQFTRTA
+555 LAH
-568 KPPSDP
+568 
-574 RASRAAPG
+574 
-582 YNMPPTPPA
+582 
-591 SAAQPPPRT
+591 

>member
-6 TLAGISLVFLGC
+6 TPAGISLLFFVSSL
-18 IALASHIAGQ
+18 LAPQLAAQ
-28 QKPPDLILFNGQI
+28 QQPPNLILLNGQI

-68 KIRAL
+68 KVKAL
-73 AGPQT
+73 AGPHT
-78 RQINLAGRTVIPGIN
+78 RQIDLAGRTVIPGIN
-93 DAHDHIDLDPPHA
+93 DAHDHIGLDPPHA
-106 VRLNLK
+106 VHLDLK
-112 TMDPTW
+112 TIDPTW
-118 IQMKDAIAAAVAKS
+118 NQLKDAIATAAAKA
-132 PKGAFILADIG
+132 PKGTFILADIG
-143 PIIFHDPAVARNA
+143 PITFHDTSVARIA
-156 LDQVAPENPVILT
+156 LDLVAPENPVILT

-179 SLALKQ
+179 SMALAQ
-185 AGIRDDQ
+185 AGIGKDQ
-192 PDPVGGRYERSA
+192 PDPLGGRYERSA
-204 DGKLTGV
+204 DGMLTGV
-211 LREYAVLQ
+211 IREYAVLQ
-219 LSRKLALMPS
+219 LSRNLALMPS
-229 DAEAVAQLRD
+229 DAEAIAQLRD
-239 FFAQCVKFGITSL
+239 LFAQCVKFGITSL

-290 DTLEGRPVPRHAS
+290 DTLEGRSVPRHPS

-313 LLDGVP
+313 MLDGVP

-325 AREIPSVPAGESLDY
+325 PRDVPSMPAGETLDY

-353 MEAMLQESLADGDQ
+353 MDAMLQESLADGDQ

-381 LNAMQATGGKRVWD
+381 LNTMQATGGKKVWD

-408 PDLIPLA
+408 PDLIPRA
-415 KQMGIVVVQNPT
+415 KDFGIVVVQNPT
-427 HFDVG
+427 HFDAG
-432 LLFGPKPTPLKEAQP
+432 LLFGPTPVTYKEVQP
-447 FRSLLAAGIPV
+447 FRTLLAAGIPV

-463 GPINPYLNIMLA
+463 GPLNPYLNIMLA
-475 SVDPGRP
+475 TIDPGRP

-506 KDKGSLQLGKL
+506 KEKGSLEVGKL

-522 LSQDIFQVPAAD
+522 LSQNIFQVPVGD
-534 LPRTESVLTIVG
+534 LPKTESVLTIVG
-546 GKIVFNSGA
+546 GKIVFDSGA
-555 LVPLPAPQFTRTA
+555 LPH
-568 KPPSDP
+568 
-574 RASRAAPG
+574 
-582 YNMPPTPPA
+582 
-591 SAAQPPPRT
+591 

>member
-6 TLAGISLVFLGC
+6 TPAGISLLFFVSSL
-18 IALASHIAGQ
+18 LAPQLAAQ
-28 QKPPDLILFNGQI
+28 QQPPNLILLNGRI

-68 KIRAL
+68 KVKAL
-73 AGPQT
+73 AGPHT
-78 RQINLAGRTVIPGIN
+78 RQIDLAGRTVIPGIN
-93 DAHDHIDLDPPHA
+93 DAHDHIGLDPPHA
-106 VRLNLK
+106 VHLDLK
-112 TMDPTW
+112 TIDPTW
-118 IQMKDAIAAAVAKS
+118 NQLKDAIATAAAKA
-132 PKGAFILADIG
+132 PKGTFILADIG
-143 PIIFHDPAVARNA
+143 PITFHDTSVARIA
-156 LDQVAPENPVILT
+156 LDLVAPENPVILT

-179 SLALKQ
+179 SMALAQ
-185 AGIRDDQ
+185 AGIGKDQ
-192 PDPVGGRYERSA
+192 PDPLGGRYERSA
-204 DGKLTGV
+204 DGMLTGV

-229 DAEAVAQLRD
+229 DAEATTQLRD
-239 FFAQCVKFGITSL
+239 FFAQCVKLGITSL

-262 RAVKLFEAT
+262 RAVELFEAT

-290 DTLEGRPVPRHAS
+290 DTLEGRSVPRHPS

-313 LLDGVP
+313 MLDGVP

-325 AREIPSVPAGESLDY
+325 PRDVPSMPAGETLDY

-353 MEAMLQESLADGDQ
+353 MDAMLQESLADGDQ

-381 LNAMQATGGKRVWD
+381 LNTMQATGGKKVWD

-408 PDLIPLA
+408 PDLIPRA
-415 KQMGIVVVQNPT
+415 KDFGIVVVQNPT
-427 HFDVG
+427 HFDAG
-432 LLFGPKPTPLKEAQP
+432 LLFGSTPVTYKEVQP
-447 FRSLLAAGIPV
+447 FRTLLAAGIPV

-463 GPINPYLNIMLA
+463 GPLNPYLNIMLA
-475 SVDPGRP
+475 TIDPGRP

-506 KDKGSLQLGKL
+506 NEKGSLEVGKL

-522 LSQDIFQVPAAD
+522 LSQNIFQVPVGD
-534 LPRTESVLTIVG
+534 LPKTESVLTIVG
-546 GKIVFNSGA
+546 GKIVFDSGA
-555 LVPLPAPQFTRTA
+555 LPH
-568 KPPSDP
+568 
-574 RASRAAPG
+574 
-582 YNMPPTPPA
+582 
-591 SAAQPPPRT
+591 